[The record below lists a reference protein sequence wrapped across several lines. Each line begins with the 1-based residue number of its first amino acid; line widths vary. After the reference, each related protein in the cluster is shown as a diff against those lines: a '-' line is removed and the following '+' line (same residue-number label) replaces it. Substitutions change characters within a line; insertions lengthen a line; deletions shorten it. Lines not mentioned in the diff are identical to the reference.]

1 MIYKHTII
9 KTVAGFAGVA
19 TLVAGFALSASAAG
33 TTNSSAALTRII
45 ARSDTA
51 ITTRINSLNTL
62 AARIAGMKNVTAA
75 EQASLSSEVQTQIS
89 DLTTLKAKIDADTD
103 IATARTDAKT
113 ITDGYR
119 IYAMVI
125 PRGYIV
131 ASSDRVTT
139 IVGLMN
145 TIQAKLQAR
154 ITTAQTAGKD
164 VSALQ
169 TAMTDMTAKLSDA
182 TTQATNAQSSV
193 VLLVPDQGSTTIASS
208 NKAAIQASRA
218 DIKTATSDLKTVRT
232 DIQTIMN
239 GLKAVNTTH

>member
-1 MIYKHTII
+1 MTYKHTII

-33 TTNSSAALTRII
+33 TTNSSAALARVI

-51 ITTRINSLNTL
+51 ITTRINSLNAL
-62 AARIAGMKNVTAA
+62 ATRVAGMKNVTAT
-75 EQASLSSEVQTQIS
+75 EQASLSSEIQTQIS

-103 IATARTDAKT
+103 VATARTDAKT

-119 IYAMVI
+119 IYALEI
-125 PRGYIV
+125 PKGYVV

-145 TIQAKLQAR
+145 AIQAKLQTR

-169 TAMTDMTAKLSDA
+169 TAMTDMTAKLADA
-182 TTQATNAQSSV
+182 TTQATNAQSGV
-193 VLLVPDQGSTTIASS
+193 VSLVPDQGNTTVAAS
-208 NKAAIQASRA
+208 NKAAIEASRA
-218 DIKTATSDLKTVRT
+218 DIKTATSDLKDARA
-232 DIQTIMN
+232 DIQTIVT
-239 GLKAVNTTH
+239 GLKALNTTH